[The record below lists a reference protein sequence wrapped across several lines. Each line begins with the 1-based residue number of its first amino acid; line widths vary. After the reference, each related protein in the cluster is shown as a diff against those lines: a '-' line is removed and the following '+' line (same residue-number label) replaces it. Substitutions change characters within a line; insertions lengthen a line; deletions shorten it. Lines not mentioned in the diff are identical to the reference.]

1 MAKHHFASIGFTAP
15 GRGEV
20 VDLLR
25 RAAREGVAEALTDGD
40 RYVRYVDEPS
50 GAQVN
55 LVVGPDGQIRSAK
68 PSFRPADP
76 RQVVARVTGL
86 HPDPGNPHGDLV
98 QLAPV
103 AGDYPLAVEL
113 EEGARAATQ
122 LPFGDEA
129 TFEILALADA
139 LEVYADEAAF
149 RASGMPLG
157 VEALIPSGLFPVSS
171 ADGYGRPRAAA
182 IFTGRV
188 LDVRAERNE
197 RGGAAFFHLVV
208 RTFGMDIDV
217 AVSPTAIEGPTPAP
231 GMVISGSFWMVARLA
246 DGRPAPARTV
256 VDGTSAPSADV
267 VGHVPPAAAPTMSD
281 RVATTVARM
290 TDDRIGRQ
298 RLFGRWTRG

>member
-1 MAKHHFASIGFTAP
+1 MANHFASIGFTAP

-25 RAAREGVAEALTDGD
+25 RAARDGVGETLVDGD
-40 RYVRYVDEPS
+40 QYVRYVDEPS

-55 LVVGPDGQIRSAK
+55 LVVAPDGQIRSAK
-68 PSFRPADP
+68 PSFRPAAA
-76 RQVVARVTGL
+76 RRVTARVTGL
-86 HPDPGNPHGDLV
+86 HPDPANPHSDLV

-103 AGDYPLAVEL
+103 GGDYPLAVEL
-113 EEGARAATQ
+113 EEGARAAAL
-122 LPFGDEA
+122 LPFGLEA

-139 LEVYADEAAF
+139 LEVYADDEAF

-188 LDVRAERNE
+188 LEVRAERNA

-246 DGRPAPARTV
+246 PGDEPARRAHPV
-256 VDGTSAPSADV
+256 AVEPV
-267 VGHVPPAAAPTMSD
+267 PAAVGAAGAEPGPG
-281 RVATTVARM
+281 
-290 TDDRIGRQ
+290 DDRIGRQ
-298 RLFGRWTRG
+298 RLFGRWARG